1 MSTDPNLNRRFYN
14 PRIAALLLLGL
25 AMLGVFVLRLWDVQ
39 IVRGDEYRSRADN
52 NRLRLE
58 SVAAPRGIIYD
69 RNGEPMV
76 RNAPNF
82 QVQIVPAY
90 LPDDEQ
96 DERRVFERLGA
107 LLGMPAES
115 PLVAKN
121 VVLPMGRGAVS
132 VVDGMQFLY
141 DRMAERIDA
150 RDKGIKNIVDDVRGI
165 LPYAPVTIKQGITR
179 TLALRIAEE
188 SYRLP
193 GVRVNAATTREYI
206 SGTITSG
213 ILGFMRRISPQDALP
228 EDEYNPDS
236 DRIGAVGVEGQLE
249 DILRGQKGQR
259 YIEEDVV
266 GREIRV
272 VGEVQPAVP
281 GDNVYLTIDFDLQD
295 FAYQALRDEIDK
307 LNATA
312 GRTVTQRG
320 AAVAMNPK
328 TGEMLALVSLPSY
341 DNNLFSQPVIKQ
353 TDLDAIANDP
363 YLPQINHA
371 FQSAFPPGSTF
382 KIVPAAAG
390 LQEGVIT
397 PRTIINDPGVIL
409 VPNQFA
415 PDNLA
420 LAQKFYGWYR
430 PGFGPQNVVE
440 ALQHSVNIFFH
451 KVAGGYPYNI
461 DGETEF
467 DGLGIDRLKKYTEAF
482 GFGSTTGIDLIGES
496 AGFVPDP
503 IWKRRFTTESWT
515 LGDTYNMSIGQG
527 YLTATPLQVLNSYAA
542 IANDG
547 VLMTPQMV
555 KQITDADGNVIK
567 RFTPRALRKIPVD
580 FDNLQVIRQGLDAVV
595 NVETGTGYPTAQV
608 PGLHVVGKTGTAEY
622 CDDMAQKNGDC
633 LYPGRIP
640 THAWFAAYAPLENPQ
655 IAVVVFIYNGGEGSA
670 AALPVAQKILQHW
683 YEQQTPPE
691 TLTGQLP

>member
-1 MSTDPNLNRRFYN
+1 MTTDPNLNRRFYN

-39 IVRGDEYRSRADN
+39 IVRGEQYRADADA

-58 SVAAPRGIIYD
+58 SVAAPRGVIYD
-69 RNGEPMV
+69 RTGLPLV

-82 QVQIVPAY
+82 QVQIIPAY
-90 LPDDEQ
+90 LPDNQQDEQ
-96 DERRVFERLGA
+96 RVFERLSA
-107 LLGMPAES
+107 LLGIPAEA

-121 VVLPMGRGAVS
+121 KVQPMGHGAVS
-132 VVDGMQFLY
+132 VIDGMQFLY
-141 DRMAERIDA
+141 DLMSERIDA

-165 LPYAPVTIKQGITR
+165 LPYAPVTIKEGISR

-188 SYRLP
+188 SFRLP

-206 SGTITSG
+206 SGTMTSDV
-213 ILGFMRRISPQDALP
+213 LGFMRRISPNDTLPQDL
-228 EDEYNPDS
+228 YNADT
-236 DRIGAVGVEGQLE
+236 DRIGAVGVEGQFE
-249 DILRGQKGQR
+249 DVLRGQKGQR

-266 GREIRV
+266 GREIRI
-272 VGEVQPAVP
+272 VGEIEPVVP
-281 GDNVYLTIDFDLQD
+281 GDNVYLTIDLDLQAY
-295 FAYQALRDEIDK
+295 AYQALQAEIDK
-307 LNATA
+307 INANA

-320 AAVAMNPK
+320 AAIAINPK
-328 TGEMLALVSLPSY
+328 TGEILAMVSLPSY

-353 TDLDAIANDP
+353 TDLDALANDP

-382 KIVPAAAG
+382 KIVPAAAA

-397 PRTIINDPGVIL
+397 PRTIINDPGVIV
-409 VPNQFA
+409 VPNQYA

-430 PGFGPQNVVE
+430 PGFGPQNVVQ
-440 ALQHSVNIFFH
+440 ALQHSVNVFFYEIG
-451 KVAGGYPYNI
+451 GGYPYNLNNQ
-461 DGETEF
+461 TEF
-467 DGLGIDRLKKYTEAF
+467 TGLGPDRLEKYAEDF
-482 GFGSTTGIDLIGES
+482 GFGTATGIDLVGES
-496 AGFVPDP
+496 SGFVPSS
-503 IWKRRFTTESWT
+503 IWKRLFTTELWT

-547 VLMTPQMV
+547 VLMVPQMV
-555 KQITDADGNVIK
+555 KQVTDADGNVVQT
-567 RFTPRALRKIPVD
+567 FSPRVLRKVPVD
-580 FDNLQVIRQGLDAVV
+580 SENLQVVREGLDAVV
-595 NVETGTGYPTAQV
+595 NVETGTGVAAQV
-608 PGLHVVGKTGTAEY
+608 PGLHLVGKTGTAEY

-633 LYPGRIP
+633 LYPSRVP
-640 THAWFAAYAPLENPQ
+640 SHAWFAAYAPFEDPQ

-670 AALPVAQKILQHW
+670 VALPVAQKILQHW
-683 YEQQTPPE
+683 YDRQQTPS